1 MNKKIALPAIAMF
14 AVTLGLGLMSPA
26 LASQP
31 DENGKHKVELC
42 HFSEA
47 ENIFNATGDSFWHN
61 STAGL
66 VVIDVDNK
74 GKMNGHF
81 DKNGD
86 ARHFNATLVLEDF
99 VINGTDADPDND
111 LEDCAPEPVIT
122 IGP

>member
-1 MNKKIALPAIAMF
+1 MKKKISLAAISIF
-14 AVTLGLGLMSPA
+14 AVTLGLGVLSPA
-26 LASQP
+26 LADKP
-31 DENGKHKVELC
+31 VNGEHKVQVC

-47 ENIFNATGDSFWHN
+47 ENIFNATGDNMWHN

-66 VVIDVDNK
+66 VVIDIDNK

-86 ARHFNATLVLEDF
+86 PRHFNATLGLGDF

-111 LEDCAPEPVIT
+111 LEDCAPAPITT

>member
-1 MNKKIALPAIAMF
+1 MNKKIALSAIAMF
-14 AVTLGLGLMSPA
+14 AVTLGLGVLSPA
-26 LASQP
+26 LAEKP
-31 DENGKHKVELC
+31 VGGEHKMEIC

-47 ENIFNATGDSFWHN
+47 KNIFNATGDNLWHN

-99 VINGTDADPDND
+99 VINGTDADPEND
-111 LEDCAPEPVIT
+111 LEDCVPAPIVT
-122 IGP
+122 IG